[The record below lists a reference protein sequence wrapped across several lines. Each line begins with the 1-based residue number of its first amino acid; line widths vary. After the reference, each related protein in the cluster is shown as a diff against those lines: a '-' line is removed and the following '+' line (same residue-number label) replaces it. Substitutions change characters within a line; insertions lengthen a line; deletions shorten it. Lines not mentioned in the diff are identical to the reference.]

1 MISIVHQYDLVS
13 YLTLKNLN
21 DMNYF
26 SVCLYLF
33 SAINCVT
40 KNSKVINKYFAES
53 KTTCLPRTFR
63 LSKVETTTQTY
74 TSYLK
79 SSPSFKNMRFQGG
92 THRPESDNFL
102 RSNTLISK
110 NCFLNAGH

>member
-1 MISIVHQYDLVS
+1 MISIVHQYDLVG
-13 YLTLKNLN
+13 YLTLKPLN

-40 KNSKVINKYFAES
+40 KNSKVINKYFALS

-63 LSKVETTTQTY
+63 LYKVETTTQTY
-74 TSYLK
+74 TWYLK
-79 SSPSFKNMRFQGG
+79 SSPSFKNMS
-92 THRPESDNFL
+92 PESDNFL